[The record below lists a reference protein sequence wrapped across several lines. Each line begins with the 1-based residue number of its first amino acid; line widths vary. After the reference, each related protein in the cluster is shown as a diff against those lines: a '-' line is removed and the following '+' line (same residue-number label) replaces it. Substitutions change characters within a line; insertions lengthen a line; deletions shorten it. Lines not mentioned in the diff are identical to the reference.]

1 MSDFYARDPDSWTW
15 ELQSTLLFMMTAFL
29 KSRTATGLPSNADYY
44 DEDVNVYLAGLLADY
59 VDPRFMELS
68 GRYISPFDIDVAE
81 MARTAGP
88 RDRFRIYKVNADHLL
103 LRAGIFE
110 AAPPVPI
117 DMPLPEARTAT
128 GRGRTYYQL
137 AASYGRSL
145 ARRQTAATDVL
156 DKLARGFPGY
166 VTVLHHLRSE
176 YFNLI
181 ERLGTRDLA
190 AIHSAIDEEEEKVAL
205 SERMDRLLDLYSEW
219 LESRDPALLAPL
231 RRELASIHEIDP
243 DFEFELPDG

>member
-29 KSRTATGLPSNADYY
+29 KSRTATGLLSNADYY

-81 MARTAGP
+81 MARAADQ
-88 RDRFRIYKVNADHLL
+88 RDRYRIYKVNADHLL
-103 LRAGIFE
+103 LQAGIFE
-110 AAPPVPI
+110 TASPTPADAPV
-117 DMPLPEARTAT
+117 PEARTAS

-181 ERLGTRDLA
+181 ERLGARDLA
-190 AIHSAIDEEEEKVAL
+190 EIHTSIDEQEQKAAL
-205 SERMDRLLDLYSEW
+205 TERIDHLLDLYSEW
-219 LESRDPALLAPL
+219 LERRDPALLGPL
-231 RRELASIHEIDP
+231 RLQLAAVHELDP
-243 DFEFELPDG
+243 DFEFDLPED